1 MYTFLLVYFS
11 FSEVIPHIESSESD
25 ATVHD
30 TEPQISESS
39 CSSDSDEDVG
49 EQNEVDSPES
59 VCFTSPDGVK
69 FWTPI
74 CENSKKPQL
83 NQHYPTLEDAFI
95 FYKEYGRIC
104 GFDVRK
110 YTKRTDRFGNLYAKY
125 LICNRGGSS
134 RPKKLLDDVGNVV
147 EGPFRKT
154 SSKRCNCPAQV
165 VLKTAGNRGFVLMGF
180 IEEHNHPLVSGA
192 GPMFL
197 RCNRH
202 LSHAHQQFI
211 MDCARANIGA
221 TRAHSLDS
229 RQVWP
234 FSYHYSENSPLA

>member
-1 MYTFLLVYFS
+1 MYTFLLVCFS
-11 FSEVIPHIESSESD
+11 FSEVSPHIESSESD

-69 FWTPI
+69 FWTLI
-74 CENSKKPQL
+74 CEDSKKPQL
-83 NQHYPTLEDAFI
+83 NQHYPTLENAFI

-154 SSKRCNCPAQV
+154 SSKRCNCPAQI
-165 VLKTAGNRGFVLMGF
+165 VLKTAGNKGFCTHGFYRG
-180 IEEHNHPLVSGA
+180 
-192 GPMFL
+192 
-197 RCNRH
+197 
-202 LSHAHQQFI
+202 
-211 MDCARANIGA
+211 
-221 TRAHSLDS
+221 T
-229 RQVWP
+229 
-234 FSYHYSENSPLA
+234 